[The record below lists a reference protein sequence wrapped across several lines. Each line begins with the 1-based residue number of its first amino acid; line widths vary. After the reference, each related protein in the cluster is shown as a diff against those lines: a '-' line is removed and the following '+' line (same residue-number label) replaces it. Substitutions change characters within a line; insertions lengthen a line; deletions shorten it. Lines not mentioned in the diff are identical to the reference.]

1 MFLLKFNK
9 RLWQFQASCNV
20 VCEYDGQV
28 VKVIIYSRRNG
39 HFPVIVLCTLKK
51 ICMGKVTVL
60 HFATIAFNK
69 NLQRLCPF
77 SSAGYPIYRE
87 RKMFVYAYGQNK
99 SIFVLH
105 IYRDNRTMH
114 HSSYIIVHTNDL
126 LDQPDDV

>member
-20 VCEYDGQV
+20 VCDYDGQV

-51 ICMGKVTVL
+51 ICMGKVTV
-60 HFATIAFNK
+60 FAFCYYIAFNK

-77 SSAGYPIYRE
+77 SSIGYPIFREFE
-87 RKMFVYAYGQNK
+87 RKMFVYACGQNK
-99 SIFVLH
+99 YFRLSHL
-105 IYRDNRTMH
+105 
-114 HSSYIIVHTNDL
+114 S
-126 LDQPDDV
+126 